1 MWHEAARDDGA
12 VALGAM
18 GLAGGGANWAEAVA
32 EHARSATVA
41 IANRVWSIGV
51 PAGRAGVDSREV

>member
-1 MWHEAARDDGA
+1 LDAA
-12 VALGAM
+12 

-32 EHARSATVA
+32 EHARSATAA

-51 PAGRAGVDSREV
+51 PAGGTLGFSAKFLGEA